1 VKKKKR
7 NVQMPSVRKSISVG
21 SKSKKFDGR
30 LSWRASRRGLPSV
43 HEQRASTLHMN
54 SKEGRVRMTPARSAR
69 SVSRGSAKMH
79 AHVQKQR
86 CGRAIHT

>member
-1 VKKKKR
+1 
-7 NVQMPSVRKSISVG
+7 
-21 SKSKKFDGR
+21 
-30 LSWRASRRGLPSV
+30 LPSV

-69 SVSRGSAKMH
+69 GVSRGSAKMH